1 MPKITLTEKK
11 VDPLLT
17 KLGKSKSIDYYGL
30 GKSRLVNNKSPQ
42 LMVTFL
48 NSSTSQQ
55 GFLLSEVTKLK
66 ITSINN
72 ASNFKSLVRS
82 SMELNKDITNH
93 YVTMEKTQKSI
104 ELSAAGLNT
113 SIASYDIS
121 TNFNYLSQDYDEL
134 LTATPEIDLL
144 SILTL
149 KSKRDYLSFRKNN
162 KLAPIN
168 YSQDSLRMTNF
179 VLPNTGPKR
188 RKDLNSSKILNERP
202 YYNEIKIT
210 NKVTNNF
217 TNFINEIDAFDALLN
232 AYLKLKKNLLPFNVQ
247 MNDAVT
253 EKKIESFDLLTWVN
267 SDDFS
272 ISNDVFPLD
281 PSSVENSKMITDY
294 KKLLFT
300 GYIRSL
306 SKGNFRSFQQIYNNE
321 ECYKED
327 FVYSLDK
334 YRDVVVEPKVQ
345 TLYVPAVDDTS
356 LLNDTQVKYGQT
368 YVYKCKAHYIIVGN
382 KYRYSNLQ
390 FFQTK
395 GEPQYATV
403 DVTNVPSVVVVPFD
417 MFTETVKILM
427 PPPLFPQIKFVTEN
441 NSSNQIQIYLSPTKG
456 EKIDNFIKILRSDT
470 IQENDMSMNS
480 MEKEGK
486 IRFKTI
492 PGSGLYEIFKTETPP
507 KSYEDFRDRKLSEI
521 RMPFESNSA
530 IFNDTVIPN
539 SKYYYLFRKVNAKG
553 LVSNPTAIYE
563 VELVKDADDSKILVT
578 EYDFPKKILSQDSRK
593 FKSLFQVF
601 PSTDQTWF
609 DEQQSILWNK
619 STIKGTVDNL
629 SLGIANKSVWGR
641 KFKIRIKSTTSGKI
655 IDYNV
660 TFRLTKNKTEEDF

>member
-1 MPKITLTEKK
+1 MAKITLTEKK
-11 VDPLLT
+11 ADPLLT
-17 KLGKSKSIDYYGL
+17 KLGKSKGVDYYTF
-30 GKSRLVNNKSPQ
+30 GKSRLVNSNDPK
-42 LMVTFL
+42 LMISFL
-48 NSSTSQQ
+48 ESSTSEQE
-55 GFLLSEVTKLK
+55 FLLSEVTKLK
-66 ITSINN
+66 ITAVNS
-72 ASNFKSLVRS
+72 AVNFQSLVRS
-82 SMELNKDITNH
+82 SIELNQDITNH
-93 YVTMEKTQKSI
+93 YITLEKTQKATA
-104 ELSAAGLNT
+104 LSAAELNA
-113 SIASYDIS
+113 SVASYDIG

-144 SILTL
+144 SVLSSKP
-149 KSKRDYLSFRKNN
+149 KSDYLNFRKNN

-179 VLPNTGPKR
+179 VLPNTGPMR
-188 RKDLNSSKILNERP
+188 RKDLNSSKILEQRP

-217 TNFINEIDAFDALLN
+217 TNFINEIDVFDALLN
-232 AYLKLKKNLLPFNVQ
+232 AYLKSKKNLLPFNVQ
-247 MNDAVT
+247 MN
-253 EKKIESFDLLTWVN
+253 ESVNEEVIAAFDLLTWVN

-272 ISNDVFPLD
+272 ISNDMFPLD
-281 PSSVENSKMITDY
+281 PKSIENSKMINDY

-306 SKGNFRSFQQIYNNE
+306 SKGNFRTFQQIYNSE

-334 YRDVVVEPKVQ
+334 YKDVVVEPKAQ
-345 TLYVPAVDDTS
+345 TLYLPAVDDTS
-356 LLNDTQVKYGQT
+356 ILNDTQVKYGQT

-390 FFQTK
+390 FFQNK
-395 GEPQYATV
+395 REPQYATV

-417 MFTETVKILM
+417 MFTEKVKTLM
-427 PPPLFPQIKFVTEN
+427 PPPVFPQIKFGTEN
-441 NSSNQIQIYLSPTKG
+441 NSNNQIQIYLSPTKG
-456 EKIDNFIKILRSDT
+456 EKIDSFIKILRSDT
-470 IQENDMSMNS
+470 VQESDMSMNS

-486 IRFKTI
+486 VRFKTF
-492 PGSGLYEIFKTETPP
+492 PDSGLYEIFKTATPP

-530 IFNDTVIPN
+530 IFNDTIIPN
-539 SKYYYLFRKVNAKG
+539 SKFYYLFRKINAKG

-563 VELVKDADDSKILVT
+563 VELLKDADDSKIVVT
-578 EYDFPKKILSQDSRK
+578 EYNFPKKILFQDSRK

-609 DEQQSILWNK
+609 SDQQQVLWNK
-619 STIKGTVDNL
+619 STMKGTVDNL
-629 SLGIANKSVWGR
+629 SLGIANKSIWGR

-660 TFRLTKNKTEEDF
+660 TFKLTKNKTEEDF